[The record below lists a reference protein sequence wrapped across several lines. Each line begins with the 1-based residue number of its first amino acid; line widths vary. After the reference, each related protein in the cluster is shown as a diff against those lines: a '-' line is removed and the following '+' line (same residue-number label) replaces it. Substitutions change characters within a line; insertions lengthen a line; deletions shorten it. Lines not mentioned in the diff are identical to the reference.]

1 MAVTQSST
9 RRQPSLPRI
18 VLMAL
23 VVGVA
28 SLALAVSASA
38 ATLKGT
44 IQLTTGATSGPTP
57 YAGSWVQ
64 LYETANPSV
73 YFTNPS
79 SPAANQTYTPLVN
92 GTEGVD
98 LGLPVQGEATPA
110 FDAKGNSLTNTILT
124 PEPFAGTNFSSF
136 VTLNSA
142 KKAKYGKK
150 GIVIKVGGG
159 KGATV
164 AVTSADLTGWT
175 IAYGAVS
182 SSTRRDPPPALPAA
196 TSQGPS
202 RGPTRKTRAWVARS
216 PWIGACR
223 SSTRRVTR
231 STRTPPIGSCR
242 APTFRLSSAGA

>member
-1 MAVTQSST
+1 
-9 RRQPSLPRI
+9 
-18 VLMAL
+18 MAL

-175 IAYGAVS
+175 IAWGGLLFDTPG
-182 SSTRRDPPPALPAA
+182 STAGVAGGNLTGSLTWTNPKDKSLGGTITLDWSVPIVNPPGNPFDTYTANWQL
-196 TSQGPS
+196 QGTYVPS
-202 RGPTRKTRAWVARS
+202 
-216 PWIGACR
+216 
-223 SSTRRVTR
+223 
-231 STRTPPIGSCR
+231 
-242 APTFRLSSAGA
+242 